1 MVLESGFVMHGGGDP
16 LYDIYNQQFI
26 NDNIEREI
34 IYDTTDNVFTE
45 LQLYD
50 GIVVID
56 NIYTEILPI
65 HVELVRL
72 KEEDMLIKDLKGRL
86 TLLTV
91 MPF

>member
-1 MVLESGFVMHGGGDP
+1 M
-16 LYDIYNQQFI
+16 LYDIYNQQFL
-26 NDNIEREI
+26 NDCIEREI

-50 GIVVID
+50 GTVVLD

-72 KEEDMLIKDLKGRL
+72 KEEDMIIKDRKGRL